1 MCCSLWRLYFCA
13 DNNIRHKLNIV
24 LFFSGGGCEH
34 HFSNI
39 SSTIRLL
46 LAAEAKK
53 AVHMWI
59 IVDLSQNLDE

>member
-34 HFSNI
+34 HLSKL

-46 LAAEAKK
+46 LAAG